1 MSRLTDQSLN
11 RFIRLTGFVSG
22 PSPSPRI
29 HHLTA
34 SSSPSLSS
42 WDGNPTTSSCDCDWG
57 RSTWGRNPS
66 PSPMDRSPSLGP
78 RGRGASKPSK
88 KSSNCCTMLDD
99 FEGGPDSNNIKM
111 GLPWTNSVDT
121 GAEYVESEPPSLPL
135 LTPARSATGSNFES
149 ESESTFRLKR
159 LNGETVYR
167 VRVRVSISVKRS

>member
-11 RFIRLTGFVSG
+11 RFIRLTGFVSS

-34 SSSPSLSS
+34 SSSPSPSPSSWGWNPSLSS

-57 RSTWGRNPS
+57 RSIRGAEIRVRVRWTGVRVWVLGVWG
-66 PSPMDRSPSLGP
+66 M
-78 RGRGASKPSK
+78 GASKPSK
-88 KSSNCCTMLDD
+88 KSSYFCTMLDD

-121 GAEYVESEPPSLPL
+121 GARVCGVRAPFPS
-135 LTPARSATGSNFES
+135 SKISS
-149 ESESTFRLKR
+149 
-159 LNGETVYR
+159 R
-167 VRVRVSISVKRS
+167 VRVRVRVHISVKTVKR